1 MVLRAS
7 KAVRANRWH
16 NAMMQILIQNLAVS
30 TLMVALTVVVHFL
43 GLLALLFL
51 LRRRGA
57 RFRAHESVAGQG
69 LLIVLTVFG
78 LFAIHAVE
86 IWLYAAFYVAV
97 GAEPDLET
105 ALYFSTV
112 SFSSLGFGDVLMPL
126 EWRLVSAIE
135 GVNGL
140 ILIGWSTAFLMSLMA
155 RLKSLEHDWLE
166 D

>member
-1 MVLRAS
+1 
-7 KAVRANRWH
+7 
-16 NAMMQILIQNLAVS
+16 MQILVQNLAVS
-30 TLMVALTVVVHFL
+30 TFMVALTVVIHFL
-43 GLLALLFL
+43 GLLVLLFL

-57 RFRAHESVAGQG
+57 RFRAQESVVGQG
-69 LLIVLTVFG
+69 LLIVVTVFG

-86 IWLYAAFYVAV
+86 IWIYAAFYVAV

-155 RLKSLEHDWLE
+155 RLKTLEHDWLE
-166 D
+166 NPDASA

>member
-1 MVLRAS
+1 
-7 KAVRANRWH
+7 
-16 NAMMQILIQNLAVS
+16 MQILVQNLVVS
-30 TLMVALTVVVHFL
+30 TLMVALTVVIHFL
-43 GLLALLFL
+43 GLLGLLFL

-57 RFRAHESVAGQG
+57 RFRAQESVVGQG

-155 RLKSLEHDWLE
+155 RLKTLEHDWPE
-166 D
+166 N

>member
-1 MVLRAS
+1 
-7 KAVRANRWH
+7 
-16 NAMMQILIQNLAVS
+16 MQILVQNLAVS
-30 TLMVALTVVVHFL
+30 TFMVALTVVIHFL
-43 GLLALLFL
+43 GLLLLLFL

-57 RFRAHESVAGQG
+57 RFRAQESVVGQG
-69 LLIVLTVFG
+69 LLIVFTVFG

-86 IWLYAAFYVAV
+86 IWIYAAFYVAV

-155 RLKSLEHDWLE
+155 RLKTLEHDWLE
-166 D
+166 NPDASA

>member
-1 MVLRAS
+1 MQVLA
-7 KAVRANRWH
+7 
-16 NAMMQILIQNLAVS
+16 QNLAVS
-30 TLMVALTVVVHFL
+30 TLMVALTVVIHFL
-43 GLLALLFL
+43 GLLGLLFL

-57 RFRAHESVAGQG
+57 RFRAQESVVGQG

-155 RLKSLEHDWLE
+155 RLKTLEHDWLE
-166 D
+166 N